1 MYAHKKICDTVWS
14 VHLLIPVGL
23 HICVASSVLTVVPH
37 PNILC
42 IVSTYVHLP
51 QDTFSELLVP
61 VFSVDANRMKAVVC
75 YSLAK
80 CLSQFT
86 DNRNGLLLKS
96 SFITE
101 EVARALTDHGYKY
114 LSHFGYACPVQV
126 RLMHGQYLGH
136 ACMYCT
142 CPTVLEHLAAV
153 ADFSLLC
160 HFFPSRYRM
169 VICSQVCDQ

>member
-1 MYAHKKICDTVWS
+1 
-14 VHLLIPVGL
+14 
-23 HICVASSVLTVVPH
+23 
-37 PNILC
+37 
-42 IVSTYVHLP
+42 
-51 QDTFSELLVP
+51 
-61 VFSVDANRMKAVVC
+61 MKAVVC

-126 RLMHGQYLGH
+126 RLMSGNILGMHVCIVLALLFLNTGQLLLTFH
-136 ACMYCT
+136 SSVT
-142 CPTVLEHLAAV
+142 
-153 ADFSLLC
+153 FS
-160 HFFPSRYRM
+160 
-169 VICSQVCDQ
+169 

>member
-1 MYAHKKICDTVWS
+1 M
-14 VHLLIPVGL
+14 GL

-142 CPTVLEHLAAV
+142 CPTVLEHWAAV

-160 HFFPSRYRM
+160 HFFLVATRW
-169 VICSQVCDQ
+169 